1 MTDGQIEQMI
11 TQLRELKE
19 FAPTLR
25 AGRQLTQLADRLAKL
40 GTRYS
45 RNRYPALVEGERVPQ
60 AMLIKRAKAELARR
74 FAKRLMYPAAVA
86 LRSMIERGKQAAPAI
101 REATMIGLQLAHELG
116 AQRAHNRVLERELA
130 AAREALGHRS
140 AELVLAR
147 EEAARSGAL
156 REAMLEFAL
165 IKRHDPNVRLG
176 YKSTTFTINVP
187 RALITRIDAALGFG
201 ADELE
206 DPSETGAIAGEPTG

>member
-1 MTDGQIEQMI
+1 MTDGQLERTI

-45 RNRYPALVEGERVPQ
+45 RNRYPALIEGERVPQ
-60 AMLIKRAKAELARR
+60 PMLIKRAKAELARR
-74 FAKRLMYPAAVA
+74 LAKRLMYPAAVA
-86 LRSMIERGKQAAPAI
+86 LRAMIERGKQAAPAI

-116 AQRAHNRVLERELA
+116 AQRAHNRTLERELA
-130 AAREALGHRS
+130 HVREALGRRT
-140 AELVLAR
+140 AELALAR
-147 EEAARSGAL
+147 DELARGSAL

-165 IKRHDPNVRLG
+165 IKRYDPNVRLG
-176 YKSTTFTINVP
+176 YKSTSLTINVP
-187 RALITRIDAALGFG
+187 RTLLTRIDAALGFG
-201 ADELE
+201 ADEME
-206 DPSETGAIAGEPTG
+206 DPAETGAIAGEPTG